1 MARLETQKVECR
13 RKKALLLSPSSFLL
27 YTVFMPSALVTGSAK
42 GIGKAILLA
51 LAKHG
56 YDVAVHYRRSHS
68 EAQEVATEAA
78 TFNVKTTVL
87 QADVTRSDEATSL
100 VQQAHDAF
108 GRLDVLVNNVGN
120 YHKGPLEQLTNEQW
134 HGMFDSN
141 LDAVFYTC
149 QAAVPLMRGLD
160 HKNQG
165 GRIVNIGFAGAENLI
180 ARPRSVAYVIA
191 KTGVILYSKA
201 LAKSEAVNNITVNV
215 VSPGVIENSV
225 SQPIEDIP
233 MKRTGTF
240 DELTSAVL
248 YFLSPEA
255 RYVTGTNLQ
264 ISGGWNL

>member
-1 MARLETQKVECR
+1 
-13 RKKALLLSPSSFLL
+13 
-27 YTVFMPSALVTGSAK
+27 MPSALITGSAK

-51 LAKHG
+51 LAKQG
-56 YDVAVHYRRSHS
+56 YDVAVHYRSS
-68 EAQEVATEAA
+68 QTQAQTVANEATS
-78 TFNVKTTVL
+78 FGVKTVIL
-87 QADVTRSDEATSL
+87 QADVTKPNEAKNL
-100 VQQAHDAF
+100 VQQTHDAF

-120 YHKGPLEQLTNEQW
+120 YHKGPLEELANEQW
-134 HGMFDSN
+134 HEMFNSN
-141 LDAVFYTC
+141 LNAVFYTC
-149 QAAVPLMRGLD
+149 QTAVPLMRQ
-160 HKNQG
+160 NG

-201 LAKSEAVNNITVNV
+201 LAKSEAANHITVNV
-215 VSPGVIENSV
+215 VSPGVIENSI

-255 RYVTGTNLQ
+255 RYVTGVNIQ
-264 ISGGWNL
+264 VSGGWNL